1 MMFHVGDDDGPDDL
15 RDELAVLLAFLSRRP
30 LTTAVRDLERALD
43 GCHGK
48 AAAEEVAAA
57 GVDATLLAAAVATR
71 RQLGRLNDLIH
82 ASAIGLMLPRLLE
95 PDEVVQGR
103 PSLAA
108 GNDPTRPYDL
118 QTDRRV
124 AEFKLSYWAGADA
137 MRKRGVFKDLVHLA
151 ADQSGRRAQLFVV
164 GEAPIKFLRESTSP
178 ASWGLDRAPSTRAVF
193 QQRFGQLTIRI
204 RDFTAGLGA
213 HVELVD
219 LLPLLPEL
227 E

>member
-1 MMFHVGDDDGPDDL
+1 
-15 RDELAVLLAFLSRRP
+15 
-30 LTTAVRDLERALD
+30 
-43 GCHGK
+43 
-48 AAAEEVAAA
+48 
-57 GVDATLLAAAVATR
+57 
-71 RQLGRLNDLIH
+71 
-82 ASAIGLMLPRLLE
+82 
-95 PDEVVQGR
+95 
-103 PSLAA
+103 
-108 GNDPTRPYDL
+108 
-118 QTDRRV
+118 V

-178 ASWGLDRAPSTRAVF
+178 ASWGLDGAPSTRAVF

-204 RDFTAGLGA
+204 RDFTAGRGA

-227 E
+227 A

>member
-1 MMFHVGDDDGPDDL
+1 MTAAPPCEAGGRTTCGGGRTSGVMMFHVGDDGGPEDL
-15 RDELAVLLAFLSRRP
+15 RDELAVLLAFLGRKP
-30 LTTAVRDLERALD
+30 LTTAVRHLERALD

-57 GVDATLLAAAVATR
+57 GIDATLLAAAVATR

-108 GNDPTRPYDL
+108 GNDPARPYDL

-151 ADQSGRRAQLFVV
+151 ADQSGRRAQLFVL
-164 GEAPIKFLRESTSP
+164 GEAPIKFLTRPSP
-178 ASWGLDRAPSTRAVF
+178 VHASSVSATFRAADDPDPRLHRGTGCAR
-193 QQRFGQLTIRI
+193 
-204 RDFTAGLGA
+204 
-213 HVELVD
+213 
-219 LLPLLPEL
+219 
-227 E
+227 